1 VRALMGEPAERIEV
15 AGGDTLWFY
24 PRMPFGRQSFA
35 VRLGPD
41 GVVRAVDQRLTVEN
55 AHKLAPGTQAG
66 AVRELLGPPWR
77 VARLS
82 RQEREVWEYTMYD
95 AAQDEFN
102 LYVQLSG
109 GVVREVLLL
118 RELVNMPCAM

>member
-1 VRALMGEPAERIEV
+1 
-15 AGGDTLWFY
+15 
-24 PRMPFGRQSFA
+24 
-35 VRLGPD
+35 
-41 GVVRAVDQRLTVEN
+41 
-55 AHKLAPGTQAG
+55 
-66 AVRELLGPPWR
+66 

-82 RQEREVWEYTMYD
+82 RQEREVWECTMYD